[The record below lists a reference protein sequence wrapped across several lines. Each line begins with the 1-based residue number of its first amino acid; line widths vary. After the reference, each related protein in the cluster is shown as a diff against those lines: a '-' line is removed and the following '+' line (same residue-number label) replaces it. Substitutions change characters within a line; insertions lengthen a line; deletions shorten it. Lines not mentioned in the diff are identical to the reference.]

1 MSGPSQEGEGHRS
14 GTITTYELTCSPAGV
29 VAVKKNAL
37 ASAGD
42 DARVLAIAPS

>member
-1 MSGPSQEGEGHRS
+1 M
-14 GTITTYELTCSPAGV
+14 TTDELTCSPAGV

-42 DARVLAIAPS
+42 DAEVLAIAPP